1 MICVWVPLSVCVC
14 KMNRISTPTHPQDI
28 HFFRAFVVREPV
40 RIAMISFGIIK
51 DRDKGLVDQFFR
63 NVKIDEKTDTSFA
76 CYFPYSRHE
85 YSYLASANCRT
96 LFSIKWLLRKSLGNL
111 FCSYFASMYHRSC
124 ADIGVRMNIIPIS
137 TT

>member
-51 DRDKGLVDQFFR
+51 DHENVLVDQSFR
-63 NVKIDEKTDTSFA
+63 NVKIDVKTDTSFA
-76 CYFPYSRHE
+76 FCFLTLTTSVLILPEQIAGLYFQ
-85 YSYLASANCRT
+85 
-96 LFSIKWLLRKSLGNL
+96 
-111 FCSYFASMYHRSC
+111 
-124 ADIGVRMNIIPIS
+124 
-137 TT
+137 